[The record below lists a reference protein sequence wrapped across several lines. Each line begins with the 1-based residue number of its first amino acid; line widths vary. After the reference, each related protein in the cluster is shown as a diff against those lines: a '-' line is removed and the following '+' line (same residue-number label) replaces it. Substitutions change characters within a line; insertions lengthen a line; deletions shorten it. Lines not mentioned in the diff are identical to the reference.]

1 MKKSSNHH
9 TTQNTMQQNTIYEDL
24 LPCLSEGEF
33 EALKAD
39 IAVRGVQVPV
49 EYDEHG
55 NILDGHHRVRAC
67 RELGIKDWP
76 RIVRVGMTDEE
87 KIEHALALNLTRRH
101 LSREQRQELVTRL
114 RQRGLSMPRIARM
127 LGVDTKTVYNDL
139 NSILENS
146 KNENPDRIQRSDG
159 KTYPARQRTDAE
171 REELVEQ
178 AKALRSEG
186 ATFPEIASVLGVS
199 VGTAYDLVR
208 KPRPAVFAR
217 NEREMERVQE
227 VLHQVEPEALGD
239 DLLDAKRAVKKARA
253 VVCEQQR
260 QEMARAVAEIAT
272 SDRWQVWQD
281 DIRTWQAPRQYDF
294 IITDPPYPR
303 EYLSLYETLAVRAAE
318 WLAPG
323 GLLVVMVGQSY
334 LDEII
339 AMMTRHLDY
348 YWTACYLL
356 PEQPTPL
363 RRRAVNTSWKPLLM
377 FVRKGDEYRGKIFG
391 DVFTSPKPAKDHH
404 EWEQSVG
411 GMRSIVDQLA
421 LPGQFILD
429 PFVGS
434 GTTGVAA
441 LMHGCLF
448 HGIDTDADA
457 VAIAQKRLCEVVGCS
472 DECNDA

>member
-1 MKKSSNHH
+1 M
-9 TTQNTMQQNTIYEDL
+9 
-24 LPCLSEGEF
+24 C
-33 EALKAD
+33 
-39 IAVRGVQVPV
+39 
-49 EYDEHG
+49 
-55 NILDGHHRVRAC
+55 
-67 RELGIKDWP
+67 
-76 RIVRVGMTDEE
+76 
-87 KIEHALALNLTRRH
+87 
-101 LSREQRQELVTRL
+101 
-114 RQRGLSMPRIARM
+114 
-127 LGVDTKTVYNDL
+127 
-139 NSILENS
+139 
-146 KNENPDRIQRSDG
+146 
-159 KTYPARQRTDAE
+159 
-171 REELVEQ
+171 VEQ
-178 AKALRSEG
+178 PAPRD
-186 ATFPEIASVLGVS
+186 
-199 VGTAYDLVR
+199 GTSCC
-208 KPRPAVFAR
+208 R
-217 NEREMERVQE
+217 NCNS
-227 VLHQVEPEALGD
+227 LTAGKL
-239 DLLDAKRAVKKARA
+239 
-253 VVCEQQR
+253 
-260 QEMARAVAEIAT
+260 
-272 SDRWQVWQD
+272 WQA

-303 EYLSLYETLAVRAAE
+303 EYLSLYETLAERAAE

-411 GMRSIVDQLA
+411 GMLSIIRQLA
-421 LPGQFILD
+421 VPGQFILD
-429 PFVGS
+429 PFAGS

-448 HGIDTDADA
+448 HGIDMDADA

-472 DECNDA
+472 DEGDDA

>member
-1 MKKSSNHH
+1 VDDRTIRRDLSGAANAASE
-9 TTQNTMQQNTIYEDL
+9 NT
-24 LPCLSEGEF
+24 P
-33 EALKAD
+33 EATGA
-39 IAVRGVQVPV
+39 
-49 EYDEHG
+49 
-55 NILDGHHRVRAC
+55 
-67 RELGIKDWP
+67 
-76 RIVRVGMTDEE
+76 
-87 KIEHALALNLTRRH
+87 
-101 LSREQRQELVTRL
+101 
-114 RQRGLSMPRIARM
+114 
-127 LGVDTKTVYNDL
+127 
-139 NSILENS
+139 
-146 KNENPDRIQRSDG
+146 DG
-159 KTYPARQRTDAE
+159 KTYPARQRTEAE
-171 REELVEQ
+171 RQELAERAQKMQ
-178 AKALRSEG
+178 AEG
-186 ATFPEIASVLGVS
+186 ASYHEIATSLGVS

-217 NEREMERVQE
+217 NAREHERVADL
-227 VLHQVEPEALGD
+227 LHQVEPEALGD

-253 VVCEQQR
+253 VVCERQR
-260 QEMARAVAEIAT
+260 QEMARAVAQIAID
-272 SDRWQVWQD
+272 DRWQVWQA

-303 EYLSLYETLAVRAAE
+303 EYLSLYETLAERAAE

-339 AMMTRHLDY
+339 AMMTRHVDY

-391 DVFTSPKPAKDHH
+391 DVFASPKPAKDNH

-411 GMRSIVDQLA
+411 GMLSIVAQLA

-448 HGIDTDADA
+448 HGVDIDADA
-457 VAIAQKRLCEVVGCS
+457 VAITRKRLSEAVGCS

>member
-1 MKKSSNHH
+1 MMNSNNHKTCVMSEQ
-9 TTQNTMQQNTIYEDL
+9 TTPYEDL
-24 LPCLSEGEF
+24 LPHLSEEEF

-39 IAVRGVQVPV
+39 IAQRGVQVPV

-67 RELGIKDWP
+67 HELGIKDWP

-87 KIEHALALNLTRRH
+87 KIEHALTLNLTRRH
-101 LSREQRQELVTRL
+101 LSREQRQELVAKL
-114 RQRGLSMPRIARM
+114 SQRGMSLRRIAE
-127 LGVDTKTVYNDL
+127 LVGVGEKTVHRDRSAVSSDTPEHLL
-139 NSILENS
+139 NESIGA
-146 KNENPDRIQRSDG
+146 DG
-159 KTYPARQRTDAE
+159 KAYPARQRTEAE
-171 REELVEQ
+171 RQELVERAQRMQ
-178 AKALRSEG
+178 AEG
-186 ATFPEIASVLGVS
+186 ASYREIATSLGVS

-227 VLHQVEPEALGD
+227 AVQQVAPEVFGD
-239 DLLDAKRAVKKARA
+239 ALLDAKRAVKKARA

-260 QEMARAVAEIAT
+260 HEMARAVAEIAT

-303 EYLSLYETLAVRAAE
+303 EYLSLYETLAERAAE

-411 GMRSIVDQLA
+411 GMLSIIRQLA
-421 LPGQFILD
+421 VPGQFILD
-429 PFVGS
+429 PFAGS

-448 HGIDTDADA
+448 HGIDMDADA

-472 DECNDA
+472 DEGDDA

>member
-1 MKKSSNHH
+1 MSTSPF
-9 TTQNTMQQNTIYEDL
+9 DL
-24 LPCLSEGEF
+24 LPPLSEEDY

-39 IAVRGVQVPV
+39 IAARGVQVPV

-67 RELGIKDWP
+67 QELGIKDWP
-76 RIVRVGMTDEE
+76 RIVRVGLSEEE
-87 KIEHALALNLTRRH
+87 KIEHALALNFVRRH
-101 LSREQRQELVTRL
+101 LSREQRQELVARL
-114 RQRGLSMPRIARM
+114 RQRGLSLRRIAEL
-127 LGVDTKTVYNDL
+127 LGVGEATVYRDL
-139 NSILENS
+139 STVSNETLENLQEVQS
-146 KNENPDRIQRSDG
+146 RDG
-159 KTYPARQRTDAE
+159 RTRPALRRTEAE

-186 ATFPEIASVLGVS
+186 ATYHEIASKLGVS
-199 VGTAYDLVR
+199 VGTAHDLVR
-208 KPRPAVFAR
+208 RPRPAVFAR

-227 VLHQVEPEALGD
+227 VIQHVEPEALGG

-253 VVCEQQR
+253 VAIERQR
-260 QEMARAVAEIAT
+260 QDMARAAAEVPP
-272 SDRWQVWQD
+272 SDRWQLWQA

-303 EYLSLYETLAVRAAE
+303 EYLPLYETLAERAAE

-323 GLLVVMVGQSY
+323 GLLVVMVGLSY

-339 AMMTRHLDY
+339 TMMTRQLDY

-377 FVRKGDEYRGKIFG
+377 FARKGGEYHGKIFG

-404 EWEQSVG
+404 DWEQSAE
-411 GMRSIVDQLA
+411 GMLAIVRQLC
-421 LPGQFILD
+421 LPGQWILD

-441 LMHGCLF
+441 LRHGCFF
-448 HGIDTDADA
+448 HGIDTDEGAL
-457 VAIAQKRLCEVVGCS
+457 AIARRRLY
-472 DECNDA
+472 DAAKA